1 MGKVAIVTDS
11 NACVPKELVKK
22 YNIHIVPILLNFD
35 QRTFRDEVDITT
47 DEVYRRLRENKH
59 LPTTSAPSVG
69 DFLRVYAKLAR
80 EAEAIVSVHLPS
92 ELSAVYS
99 TAITARSLVDGTRI
113 EVVDCRTA
121 AMGQGF
127 VVLEAARAAAR
138 GCDLDEVLRRIE
150 EIAPKINL
158 FAAIDTF
165 KYLYRSGR
173 VPAVAALMGSLLQI
187 KPIIYLKDGQTG
199 LVEKPRTISRAM
211 GRMVDLMGEKVGE
224 KPVHVAIFHASAP
237 QRAEKLKEEIAS
249 RFHCADLYI
258 TEFTPVMGV
267 HTGPGLVGLTFWAED
282 AEGEV

>member
-1 MGKVAIVTDS
+1 MGKIAIVTDS
-11 NACVPKELVKK
+11 SACVPKELVKK

-35 QRTFRDEVDITT
+35 RRTFRDEVDITAT
-47 DEVYRRLRENKH
+47 EVYRLLQGNKH

-69 DFLRVYAKLAR
+69 DFLRLYAKLS
-80 EAEAIVSVHLPS
+80 EEVEGIVSIHLPA
-92 ELSAVYS
+92 ELSAIYS
-99 TAITARSLVDGTRI
+99 TAVTAGKLIDGARV
-113 EVVDCRTA
+113 EVVDSRTA

-127 VVLEAARAAAR
+127 VVLEAARAAAA
-138 GCDLDEVLRRIE
+138 GADLEGVLRRIK
-150 EIAPKINL
+150 EIVPRINL

-165 KYLYRSGR
+165 KYLQRSGR
-173 VPAVAALMGSLLQI
+173 VPVIAALMGSLLQI

-211 GRMVDLMGEKVGE
+211 RRLVDLMAERVGG
-224 KPVHVAIFHASAP
+224 KPVHVAVFHADAP

-249 RFHCADLYI
+249 RFRCAELYV

-282 AEGEV
+282 GE